1 MTSPA
6 VSGPEGIRESIDRG
20 DKVVEIR
27 LQAENAAKLAKIL
40 EAQRQGHDVAV
51 VESAKEYTTTKAAKL
66 LGISRAHL
74 SRLIHEGKVRAH
86 KVGTHHR
93 ITAREIE
100 SQQTM
105 KKYRE
110 NPDAQKLA
118 ELWDEMGID
127 D

>member
-6 VSGPEGIRESIDRG
+6 LSSPDGIRRRMSGG
-20 DKVVEIR
+20 DELIEITIQR
-27 LQAENAAKLAKIL
+27 EDAVKIAELL
-40 EAQRQGHDVAV
+40 EARQKGRDVSI
-51 VESAKEYTTTKAAKL
+51 VESAKEYTTTEAAKM

-74 SRLIHEGKVRAH
+74 SRLIRDGKVRSY
-86 KVGTHHR
+86 KVGSHHR

-105 KKYRE
+105 KMLRE
-110 NPDAQKLA
+110 NPNAQRLEA
-118 ELWDEMGID
+118 LWDEMGID